1 MKMKTYGGPGPRES
15 GMEAPPRVWAR
26 VAHLRDRRRT
36 VLHRADLLTP
46 YAAETI
52 ADDALRAGD
61 GAELDLTVA
70 AGTSAGAL
78 ALVHERFA
86 ALEHRGIR
94 VSVRRESPGR
104 AGASVPAA
112 RCARPAH
119 ASVR

>member
-1 MKMKTYGGPGPRES
+1 MKTYGDPAPRES
-15 GMEAPPRVWAR
+15 GMEAPPYVWAR
-26 VAHLRDRRRT
+26 VAQLHGKGRT
-36 VLHRADLLTP
+36 VLHRTDLLTP

-52 ADDALRAGD
+52 AEDALRAGG

-94 VSVRRESPGR
+94 VSVRRETPGR
-104 AGASVPAA
+104 AGTSVPAA
-112 RCARPAH
+112 RCARPAR

>member
-1 MKMKTYGGPGPRES
+1 MKTYGDPAPRES
-15 GMEAPPRVWAR
+15 GMEAPPYVWAR
-26 VAHLRDRRRT
+26 VAQLHGKGRT

-52 ADDALRAGD
+52 AEDALRAGD

-78 ALVHERFA
+78 ALVHKRFA

-94 VSVRRESPGR
+94 VSIRRESPGR